1 MHKKLIIQQP
11 GCAATAPLQ
20 FQIAPSVRPSV
31 RRPSASSAVRPV
43 RPVRPRTRTDLGR
56 TGRTG
61 RTADERTNSG
71 RNSSAFFSS
80 EWKPY
85 PQAIT
90 TQPGTMVQAP
100 PGSALM
106 SLPPPMHGVPTGLE
120 YLTYLDTVMMYQ
132 IKELFEI
139 ITDWDSKNKYVLKNA
154 NGEQCYYAFEES
166 GCWERQCCAPNRGFL
181 MHLVDNFNRIKT
193 ANNGAVVGAITKK
206 WGGCCRETFTDADT
220 FAVNF
225 PGDLDVKLKGVLLG
239 ATFLIDFME
248 FEQKC

>member
-154 NGEQCYYAFEES
+154 NGEQ
-166 GCWERQCCAPNRGFL
+166 
-181 MHLVDNFNRIKT
+181 IKT